1 MLSQDV
7 GPNCAY
13 TKWVYLTITIDK
25 KHNSWNAEGKTST
38 LSLTCTIYIS
48 SIFTNKYCLTNL
60 YYKLT
65 NTEPDEVVWFRPGIP
80 CFGPLYECIYV
91 CLSGCKFPVTILE
104 LKTWNLG
111 HSILVDLKKDKF
123 FLLQIL
129 KVAFTLF
136 TIVWLLLL
144 VTIPTVYFFD
154 MTSHQMRNITPRR
167 NVRKN
172 SRALPTKT

>member
-25 KHNSWNAEGKTST
+25 KHNSWNAEGETST

-65 NTEPDEVVWFRPGIP
+65 NTKPDEVVWFRPGIP

-104 LKTWNLG
+104 LKTWNSG
-111 HSILVDLKKDKF
+111 HSILVDLEKDKLF
-123 FLLQIL
+123 FFIANFEGSFYPFYDCMTPSSSDDSYCLL
-129 KVAFTLF
+129 FRHD
-136 TIVWLLLL
+136 
-144 VTIPTVYFFD
+144 VTSDAQYHTE
-154 MTSHQMRNITPRR
+154 
-167 NVRKN
+167 K
-172 SRALPTKT
+172 KG